1 MGRRARRGEPDGSES
16 GGCAMTS
23 SLADRLT
30 AQEMRVALAVA
41 HGSTNKAVARE
52 LGVSVKTIE
61 FHLAS
66 VYRKAGVASRGELA
80 HLLRSL
86 AVEPPTGT
94 VSFMCVELSA
104 ADVDGLVPVRRAV
117 GLLAECRARFARFV
131 ADAGGYACHLGADGL
146 GAAFRSPVQAA
157 AAAVGCQCDAASLGV
172 RPRLA
177 IHTGVATLLGSA
189 YVGAPVHR
197 VAQLAA
203 MANSG
208 QVLVSSA
215 AAGLLLD
222 EEWTLVD
229 MGWQRVDADG
239 GREERVA
246 RLRATAMADIAL
258 PVRPAR
264 DDAGTLP
271 TG

>member
-1 MGRRARRGEPDGSES
+1 MS
-16 GGCAMTS
+16 
-23 SLADRLT
+23 T
-30 AQEMRVALAVA
+30 ACSPSAVPSA
-41 HGSTNKAVARE
+41 C
-52 LGVSVKTIE
+52 
-61 FHLAS
+61 
-66 VYRKAGVASRGELA
+66 SR
-80 HLLRSL
+80 
-86 AVEPPTGT
+86 
-94 VSFMCVELSA
+94 
-104 ADVDGLVPVRRAV
+104 
-117 GLLAECRARFARFV
+117 ECRARFARFV
-131 ADAGGYACHLGADGL
+131 ADAGGHACHLGADGL
-146 GAAFRSPVQAA
+146 GAAFPSPVQAA
-157 AAAVGCQCDAASLGV
+157 AAAVACQCDAASLGV

-239 GREERVA
+239 REERVA
-246 RLRATAMADIAL
+246 RLRAAAMADIAL
-258 PVRPAR
+258 PVRPAARRRR
-264 DDAGTLP
+264 DVAD
-271 TG
+271 